1 MNNENETSN
10 PISQET
16 MYLGTIID
24 HIKYY
29 TTKIIKVCTHNSK

>member
-1 MNNENETSN
+1 MNNEYETTN

-29 TTKIIKVCTHNSK
+29 HLK